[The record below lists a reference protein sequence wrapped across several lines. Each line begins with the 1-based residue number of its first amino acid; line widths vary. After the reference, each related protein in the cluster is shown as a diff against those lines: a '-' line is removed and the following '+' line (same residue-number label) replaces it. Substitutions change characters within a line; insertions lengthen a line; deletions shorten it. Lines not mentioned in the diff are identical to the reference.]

1 MIFELVDRV
10 SAPLIVT
17 LHTVLADPDADQ
29 MRVMQKLIESA
40 SKLVVMSDCSRIL
53 LKTLYAVDDE
63 QIAMIPHGVPDRPFG
78 RTESFKAA
86 AGLAGRDVLMTF
98 GLLSPGKG
106 IEAAIAALPAV
117 IPDFPDILYC
127 IVGATHPNLLA
138 REGEAYRERL
148 QDRKSTRSNSSH

>member
-106 IEAAIAALPAV
+106 RSEEH
-117 IPDFPDILYC
+117 
-127 IVGATHPNLLA
+127 TS
-138 REGEAYRERL
+138 EL
-148 QDRKSTRSNSSH
+148 QSLMR

>member
-1 MIFELVDRV
+1 
-10 SAPLIVT
+10 
-17 LHTVLADPDADQ
+17 

-40 SKLVVMSDCSRIL
+40 SKLGVMSDCSRIL

-63 QIAMIPHGVPDRPFG
+63 QIAMIPHGVPDCPFG

-138 REGEAYRERL
+138 REIGRASCRERVC
-148 QDRKSTRSNSSH
+148 QYV